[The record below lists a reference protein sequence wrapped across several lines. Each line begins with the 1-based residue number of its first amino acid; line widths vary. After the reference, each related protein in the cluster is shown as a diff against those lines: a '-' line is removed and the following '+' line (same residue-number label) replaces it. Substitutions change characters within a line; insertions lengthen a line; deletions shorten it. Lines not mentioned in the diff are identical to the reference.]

1 MSAPLSPYHLGK
13 ARELYNLFNVFNALS
28 WSFLT
33 GNIITLFAMR
43 LKASSTYLGSI
54 GALLYMAFF
63 FLPLGKV
70 LAKRFSIIKIFS
82 VTWIS
87 RSISMI
93 PLLCV
98 PIVISAGHHA
108 IALNLTLLGV
118 ACFHGIRG
126 VGMIGNNP
134 VLSNLAMGPDRSSY
148 MTQIQIINSAVGMF
162 AGFIIALFLGREPP
176 LYLYSLIMAV
186 GIGCGIISGVLIRKI
201 PEPPVAEP
209 AGKTSALGNVIKY
222 AFSTP
227 SLRQFILILFLV
239 ALVSGVSRSFII
251 VYSREVFAQ
260 SDGMVSLY
268 TVFGGLGNLLIGLV
282 IKFLVSRIGVK
293 PIFIICVV
301 IGLAG
306 MIPIVFIP
314 QSITGNFNT
323 LVLLLSCIFFILNF
337 GFLGSEGIAQTY
349 FLGLVPMELMLDM
362 GILYFLVFG
371 IAGAGGSFAT
381 GLFLD
386 FLGGFGVSIAA
397 AFKVLYLILVVITL
411 AALFLQKKLVPLGSL
426 PLWGALEVMFS
437 FRDLRAITLLDK
449 LEKTKDSE
457 EEAALLE
464 ALHDTPSRL
473 AVQGLLDRAKSPRLA
488 IRMEAIRALEA
499 LDVLTEA
506 AEQAL
511 MEDIIHNP
519 FTTAYISARILG
531 NHRVFAAVP
540 LLRELVHSQDYMLA
554 GEAIIALA
562 KLGDE
567 AFRAHIEEIILQ
579 TANPR
584 LKIMGVEAFGIY
596 RSPHSLSA
604 LLDILRAA
612 NPPPY
617 LRDEVLLAMAGIL
630 DIQNEFYPLLVR
642 LLEDTAQAPALALDE
657 AESAYAYYQTI
668 HGGWFRRRRAG
679 LTFSNKQAKALQPA
693 VGALITGAQG
703 TLLSRW
709 ILELPE
715 QVPEPIAQTVLAEAV
730 LDDELMAFEG
740 LRLLIVQWASHTLR
754 AWTNAL
760 KGRPVPAHEAS
771 PQA

>member
-1 MSAPLSPYHLGK
+1 MKAPLSPYHLGK
-13 ARELYNLFNVFNALS
+13 ARDLYNLFNVFNALS

-43 LKASSTYLGSI
+43 LKASSTYLGGI

-70 LAKRFSIIKIFS
+70 LAKRYSIIKIFS
-82 VTWIS
+82 FTWIS

-93 PLLCV
+93 PLMFV
-98 PIVISAGHHA
+98 PFAVAAGHRD

-134 VLSNLAMGPDRSSY
+134 VLSNLAMGPDRNSY

-162 AGFIIALFLGREPP
+162 AGFIIALLLGREPP
-176 LYLYSLIMAV
+176 LYLYSIIMAV
-186 GIGCGIISGVLIRKI
+186 GIGCGIVSGVLMQKI
-201 PEPPVAEP
+201 PEPPVEP
-209 AGKTSALGNVIKY
+209 QEKSSSLGDVIKY

-239 ALVSGVSRSFII
+239 ALVSGVSRSFVI
-251 VYSREVFAQ
+251 VYTREVFAQ
-260 SDGMVSLY
+260 GDGMVSLY
-268 TVFGGLGNLLIGLV
+268 TVFGGLGNLLIGLA
-282 IKFLVSRIGVK
+282 IKFLVSRIGAK
-293 PIFIICVV
+293 PIFIICVI

-306 MIPIVFIP
+306 MIPVVFIP
-314 QSITGNFNT
+314 QSMTDNLPT
-323 LVLLLSCIFFILNF
+323 LVLLLSSIFFILNF

-349 FLGLVPMELMLDM
+349 FLGLVPMELMMDM

-371 IAGAGGSFAT
+371 IAGAGGSFVT

-386 FLGGFGVSIAA
+386 FLGGFGISISM
-397 AFKVLYLILVVITL
+397 AFKVLYLILVVLTL
-411 AALFLQKKLVPLGSL
+411 VILFLQRKLVPLGAL
-426 PLWGALEVMFS
+426 PFWGALEVMFS

-449 LEKTKDSE
+449 LEKTKDSD

-464 ALHDTPSRL
+464 ALHDTPSQL

-488 IRMEAIRALEA
+488 IRMEAVRAMEA

-506 AEQAL
+506 AEQSL
-511 MEDIIHNP
+511 MKDIIHNP

-540 LLRELVHSQDYMLA
+540 LLRELVNSQDYMLA

-562 KLGDE
+562 KLKDE
-567 AFRAHIEEIILQ
+567 AFRPNIEAIILQ
-579 TANPR
+579 TTNPR

-596 RSPHSLSA
+596 QSPHSLSV
-604 LLDILRAA
+604 LLDILRVA

-617 LRDEVLLAMAGIL
+617 LRDEVVLALASIL

-642 LLEDTAQAPALALDE
+642 FLEDNTLAPALALDE
-657 AESAYAYYQTI
+657 AESAYEYYHTT
-668 HGGWFRRRRAG
+668 HGGWFRRNRTG
-679 LTFSNKQAKALQPA
+679 LTLSNKQAKALQPA
-693 VGALITGAQG
+693 VSALITHAQG
-703 TLLSRW
+703 AHLSRW

-715 QVPEPIAQTVLAEAV
+715 NLTEPIAQTVLSEAV
-730 LDDELMAFEG
+730 LDDELMAFER
-740 LRLLIVQWASHTLR
+740 LRLLIVQWASHKLR
-754 AWTNAL
+754 VWTNTL
-760 KGRPVPAHEAS
+760 KGNRPPRPS
-771 PQA
+771 P

>member
-43 LKASSTYLGSI
+43 LKASSTYLGGI

-70 LAKRFSIIKIFS
+70 LARRFSIIKIFS
-82 VTWIS
+82 ITWIS
-87 RSISMI
+87 RSISML
-93 PLLCV
+93 PLLFV
-98 PIVISAGHHA
+98 PIVMAAGRHDM
-108 IALNLTLLGV
+108 ALHLTLLGV

-176 LYLYSLIMAV
+176 LYMYSLIMAV
-186 GIGCGIISGVLIRKI
+186 GIGCGIVSGVLMQKI
-201 PEPPVAEP
+201 PEPPVEP
-209 AGKTSALGNVIKY
+209 KGKTTALGDVIKQ

-239 ALVSGVSRSFII
+239 ALVSGVSRSFVI
-251 VYSREVFAQ
+251 VYCREVFAQ

-282 IKFLVSRIGVK
+282 IKFLVSRIGAK
-293 PIFIICVV
+293 PIFIVCVI

-306 MIPIVFIP
+306 MIPIVCIP
-314 QSITGNFNT
+314 QSMTDNFNT
-323 LVLLLSCIFFILNF
+323 LVLLLSFIFFILNF

-349 FLGLVPMELMLDM
+349 FLGLVPTELMLDM

-371 IAGAGGSFAT
+371 IAGAGGSFVT

-386 FLGGFGVSIAA
+386 FLGGLGVSTAV
-397 AFKVLYLILVVITL
+397 AFRVLYLILVALTL
-411 AALFLQKKLVPLGSL
+411 VTLFLQKKLVPLGAL
-426 PLWGALEVMFS
+426 PFWGALEVMFS
-437 FRDLRAITLLDK
+437 FRDLRAITLLDR
-449 LEKTKDSE
+449 LEKTRDSE

-488 IRMEAIRALEA
+488 IRMEAIRAMEA
-499 LDVLTEA
+499 LDELTEA
-506 AEQAL
+506 AEHAL
-511 MEDIIHNP
+511 MEDIIQNP

-540 LLRELVHSQDYMLA
+540 LLRELTHSQDYMLA

-562 KLGDE
+562 KLEDE
-567 AFRAHIEEIILQ
+567 ALRPHIEKIILQ
-579 TANPR
+579 TTNPR

-596 RSPHSLSA
+596 RSPHSLSV
-604 LLDILRAA
+604 LLDILRVA

-617 LRDEVLLAMAGIL
+617 LRDEVVLALASIL

-642 LLEDTAQAPALALDE
+642 FLEDNTLAPALALDE
-657 AESAYAYYQTI
+657 AESAYAYYHTT
-668 HGGWFRRRRAG
+668 HGGWFRRRRTSV
-679 LTFSNKQAKALQPA
+679 LLSNKQAKALQPA
-693 VGALITGAQG
+693 VSALITESQGAP
-703 TLLSRW
+703 LSRW

-715 QVPEPIAQTVLAEAV
+715 QVPEPIAQLVLSEAV
-730 LDDELMAFEG
+730 LDDELMAFER

-754 AWTNAL
+754 LWTDTL
-760 KGRPVPAHEAS
+760 KGNRHPKPSA
-771 PQA
+771 